1 MLAAVPP
8 YAALCR
14 FVRGILVGN
23 VAGTRTCGILWGRLR
38 SVVAVGFGDDE
49 AAGAGLVVDDG
60 DGPYPVDDA
69 IADPL
74 ADGTAASPAP
84 ALRAG
89 RGSLLDG
96 LDV

>member
-1 MLAAVPP
+1 MPHCAVSSVGFLWGTSLEP
-8 YAALCR
+8 A
-14 FVRGILVGN
+14 LVGF
-23 VAGTRTCGILWGRLR
+23 LWGRLR

>member
-23 VAGTRTCGILWGRLR
+23 VVGFLWGRLR
-38 SVVAVGFGDDE
+38 SVVAVGSGDDE